1 MAYDWFFF
9 GIIRALINVGG
20 VGPGGNLAAAAVA
33 LNFLSNICIS
43 VAAGCSCCCGQLGPL
58 PGVGN
63 SRTSCCCPERNPDM
77 GPEGVPASGLKVAV
91 PDNKGGVVVYPGPEG
106 VPASGL
112 KVAVLDNKGGA
123 VV

>member
-9 GIIRALINVGG
+9 GVIRALINVGG

-43 VAAGCSCCCGQLGPL
+43 VAAGCSCCGGQLGPL

-77 GPEGVPASGLKVAV
+77 GPE
-91 PDNKGGVVVYPGPEG
+91 GGVVVYPGPEG